1 MIMRVLNYFWAN
13 LETDRRLF
21 RENVFKVTGGNCHH
35 SSWISSDFCSDSV
48 QKMLQNSLCVAFFD
62 ILAR

>member
-35 SSWISSDFCSDSV
+35 SGWISSDFCSDSV
-48 QKMLQNSLCVAFFD
+48 LQNSLCVAFFD